1 MADYGTDESALK
13 TIEDGVAPTCRMA
26 NARGVQDFVQR
37 LIDQDQKR
45 SRVRAKVDGLVDG
58 NPPYSTGKLRDA
70 GRVDACNANWGTARS
85 YLEAAVGAFYDLFSQ
100 APGFVQIETSHG
112 NSENRIEWSRIMSKK
127 VDLLV
132 TNDHSWRNQVQLSIG
147 EMVLHGTGPMF
158 FDDAHCVFPR
168 AIETGNLLLPDR
180 TPSDIDRWEIATVLF
195 DYYPP
200 ELFAFIEND
209 KAAEAVGWYVDNTKD
224 AIQYAM
230 DQKTPDNRTYNWEWY
245 ATELK
250 TNSFD
255 YVDSVKIIKLAHV
268 FWREFDG
275 HITHAIVQRN
285 DTDAKGVKYL
295 FRHVGRYENFQQAVH
310 AIYFDR
316 GRGGYH
322 HSVTGLGVKLYSALE
337 YENRLLGNLMDKAF
351 APKILFKPTTPAAKE
366 KFQMARFGDWGLVPA
381 GTEALQTPIQGFLT
395 DGLTMFRTS
404 ADLLR
409 SNLSQYRQN
418 VAPEKPGNPDTKF
431 KVQLDAAQESALSN
445 TTYSRFYDQM
455 DALYFEIVRR
465 VFNLNTTDP
474 KAKRVQKQ
482 CRDEGVPE
490 ECFGRIESVKAVRVV
505 GMGSPFMRQ
514 QTLQTIGQYIQRAPE
529 QGQQA
534 WFDDFI
540 AAQAGQSAVDRYN
553 PKSKMSQLVADQKE
567 RAGNQITGMRAGKP
581 ADFSPSQN
589 AITFAG
595 VYLQACTQAI
605 QSVQKGADMKT
616 VVAFLE
622 LCGRATAQ
630 HIQRLAGDP
639 ARSQIA
645 DVFEQQLKKVGSITD
660 QFKKRLEA
668 QAKQAKAQ
676 QGKGQQAMSDAQI
689 KMLKAKNDI
698 SIKTAKAK
706 HSMAI
711 KSATTRQQLAINDAR
726 TASEI
731 HNNRLRAFRE

>member
-1 MADYGTDESALK
+1 ME
-13 TIEDGVAPTCRMA
+13 
-26 NARGVQDFVQR
+26 NARGVQDLVQR

-45 SRVRAKVDGLVDG
+45 SKVRAKVDGLVGG
-58 NPPYSTGKLRDA
+58 NPPYSAGKLRDA
-70 GRVDACNANWGTARS
+70 GRADACNANWGTARS

-100 APGFVQIETSHG
+100 APGFVQVETSHG

-132 TNDHSWRNQVQLSIG
+132 TNDSSWRNQVQLSIG

-180 TPSDIDRWEIATVLF
+180 TPSDIDRWEIGTVLF

-200 ELFAFIEND
+200 ELFAFIENEE
-209 KAAEAVGWYVDNTKD
+209 AAKDVGWYVDNTKD
-224 AIQYAM
+224 AIQMAM

-268 FWREFDG
+268 FWREFPEG
-275 HITHAIVQRN
+275 GNSNGRITQAIVQRN
-285 DTDAKGVKYL
+285 DTAAKGVKYL
-295 FRHVGRYENFQQAVH
+295 FRHIGRYENFQEAVH

-316 GRGGYH
+316 GQGGYH

-337 YENRLLGNLMDKAF
+337 YENRLIGNLMDKAF

-366 KFQMARFGDWGLVPA
+366 KFQMARYGDWGLVPP

-395 DGLTMFRTS
+395 DGLAMFRTS
-404 ADLLR
+404 SDLLR

-455 DALYFEIVRR
+455 DALYHEIVRR

-474 KAKRVQKQ
+474 KAKMVQKQ

-616 VVAFLE
+616 VVAFLS
-622 LCGRATAQ
+622 LCGPAAAQ
-630 HIQRLAGDP
+630 HIQRLKGDP
-639 ARSQIA
+639 ARA
-645 DVFEQQLKKVGSITD
+645 EVGHMLEEQLKKVGKITD
-660 QFKKRLEA
+660 ELKKRL
-668 QAKQAKAQ
+668 QKQAEQ
-676 QGKGQQAMSDAQI
+676 QKMQQKKTQSALTDDQI
-689 KMLKAKNDI
+689 KTRKLIGDEKRKNAKTQFQIQRDKLKTQ
-698 SIKTAKAK
+698 S
-706 HSMAI
+706 S
-711 KSATTRQQLAINDAR
+711 LAIADA
-726 TASEI
+726 TAASQI
-731 HNNRLRAFRE
+731 HLNRLRAFRE